1 MLEET
6 LMNHVK
12 KISHQNDMANKTQ
25 MIVRGCVDFF
35 SFQRAS
41 LFSYSCLTGMG
52 EGICACTSEDIFS
65 LHNVKENIHDI
76 YPIHQAV
83 INNQPI
89 YLTIQHTKSSIPAK
103 YVKRFA
109 LSSLAII
116 PIIVND
122 MVIGLVLV
130 DPIHADEPVTKNDL
144 MKLSHYLKL
153 AASSTIDF
161 ASPTYLLSKREV
173 EVLQYLANGL
183 GIKQMAPKM
192 RVSEYTVRDHISS
205 AIRKLGVTHRT
216 EAVAVAL
223 RQKMIM

>member
-12 KISHQNDMANKTQ
+12 KISHQKNMANKTQ

-41 LFSYSCLTGMG
+41 LFSYSCLTGMS

-83 INNQPI
+83 INNKPI

-130 DPIHADEPVTKNDL
+130 DPIHVDEPVTKNDL
-144 MKLSHYLKL
+144 MKLSYYLEL

-161 ASPTYLLSKREV
+161 APSTYLLSKREV